1 MDLFRYFVRFLYKIR
16 WYLVIMPMISL
27 IIAWFMTRNMER
39 IYDTNTTIYTGMITG
54 YNIEGGTG
62 SAGGNSQTN
71 ITNLMLIITTDNTI
85 HEVSL
90 RLFARCMMY
99 GNPNKDN
106 NYISAEHF
114 RQLNAS
120 VPADVKALINHSN
133 EAQTYANLKA
143 YEKPSQDN
151 FLFGLTNYHPYFG
164 INSITSRLKVLQLQ
178 KSDIIDIG
186 YSANDA
192 GIAYNTLDILNDVFS
207 KQYQQLRYG
216 ETSNVI
222 KFFEREVARLYRIL
236 TSAEDDL
243 IRYNVSKRVIN
254 YGEQTKQVAAMD
266 AQQQNFRNDQL
277 MNYTTAK
284 ALLDY
289 LERQLGNRAQI
300 IRSNKE
306 FTNQVRDI
314 SRIQSRISNL
324 KLMSS
329 EGGGNNNESQEEL
342 AKAQR
347 DLQRAT
353 GRVTQLTKDIEAA
366 TFSTETGVKAQDML
380 GRWLEQLLLLE
391 KTKAEMT
398 ATDIMKNELDRQYLY
413 FAPIG
418 ATLERKS
425 RHIGFIEGNYME
437 MLRALNSARMR
448 QRNLQMSTAT
458 LRVLNP
464 PMFPLNA
471 QPTNRMMVLLG
482 AFMLTFI
489 LVTLYFLIIEMLD
502 RTLRDRMRSERITNI
517 PVMGCFPKES
527 NLRYRRFNKT
537 IADMAMKQLS
547 KALLPNFKEGQQNVL
562 NLLSTDSGNGK
573 SYIAQELEN
582 YWISIGLQ
590 VRRLTYDEDFL
601 AEDSKFILAKD
612 IKDLCPDILPEE
624 IAIIEYPNLDDYSI
638 SPALLNMGTINM
650 MVTRANRTWKD
661 VDQKA
666 LNEVQAMLD
675 EEHKNTLFMYLTEAT
690 RYAVEEFV
698 GQLPPYEQTH
708 VQHVC
713 KGKRRKSVITL
724 SPVFACNLRVCLCG
738 IQHVC
743 HHLRDASTGC
753 RYIIAL

>member
-16 WYLVIMPMISL
+16 WYLVILPL
-27 IIAWFMTRNMER
+27 IALIVAWFLTRNMER
-39 IYDTNTTIYTGMITG
+39 IYDANTTIYTGMITG
-54 YNIEGGTG
+54 YNLEGSG
-62 SAGGNSQTN
+62 AVGGNAQTN

-85 HEVSL
+85 HEVAL

-99 GNPNKDN
+99 GNPNKNN

-114 RQLNAS
+114 RQLNAT
-120 VPADVKALINHSN
+120 VPPDVKALINRNS
-133 EAQTYANLKA
+133 ESATYANLKA

-151 FLFGLTNYHPYFG
+151 YLFGILNYHPYFG
-164 INSITSRLKVLQLQ
+164 INSITSRLKVLQLEN
-178 KSDIIDIG
+178 SDIIDIA

-192 GIAYNTLDILNDVFS
+192 GIAYNTIDILNEVFAR
-207 KQYQQLRYG
+207 QYQAIRFG
-216 ETSNVI
+216 ETGNVI
-222 KFFEREVARLYRIL
+222 KFFEREVHRLWRIL
-236 TSAEDDL
+236 TNAEDDL
-243 IRYNVSKRVIN
+243 IRYNISKRIIN
-254 YGEQTKQVAAMD
+254 YGEQTKQVAALE

-277 MNYTTAK
+277 MNRTTSK

-289 LERQLGNRAQI
+289 LERQLGNRAQV

-306 FTNQVRDI
+306 FTSQVRDI

-347 DLQRAT
+347 DLQAAT
-353 GRVTQLTKDIEAA
+353 SRVSQLTKDIEAS
-366 TFSTETGVKAQDML
+366 TYSTETGVKANDML
-380 GRWLEQLLLLE
+380 SRWLEQLLLLE
-391 KTKAEMT
+391 KTKAEGT
-398 ATDIMKNELDRQYLY
+398 ATDIMKESLDKQYLY
-413 FAPIG
+413 YAPIG
-418 ATLERKS
+418 ATLDRKD
-425 RHIGFIEGNYME
+425 RHISFIEGNYME
-437 MLRALNSARMR
+437 MLKALNAARLR
-448 QRNLQMSTAT
+448 QKNLQMSTAT

-471 QPTNRMMVLLG
+471 QPTNRMMILLG
-482 AFMLTFI
+482 AFMLTFM
-489 LVTLYFLIIEMLD
+489 LTALYFLLIEMLD
-502 RTLRDRMRSERITNI
+502 RTLRDRMRSERITKI

-537 IADMAMKQLS
+537 IADMSMKQLS
-547 KALLPNFKEGQQNVL
+547 KALLPHFKEGQQNVL

-573 SYIAQELEN
+573 SYLSQELEN

-612 IKDLCPDILPEE
+612 IKDLCPDILPDE

-638 SPALLNMGTINM
+638 SPALLNMGTINL

-666 LNEVQAMLD
+666 LKEVQAMLD
-675 EEHKNTLFMYLTEAT
+675 EEHKNSLFMYLTEAS

-698 GQLPPYEQTH
+698 GQLPPYTKFSNFVYRMSQLGLTATENEH
-708 VQHVC
+708 A
-713 KGKRRKSVITL
+713 K
-724 SPVFACNLRVCLCG
+724 
-738 IQHVC
+738 
-743 HHLRDASTGC
+743 
-753 RYIIAL
+753 